1 MILHSAIPL
10 MYECSQATEWILMI
24 QWNQLLALLEFFFGK
39 FFGFMGFL
47 EVNSAFSV
55 FLGTRTNQ
63 LAPPT
68 IQKIYLAV
76 SFALSHTQ
84 LLLGSFGGSSCCIGM
99 VHYFS
104 LIHHLCSD
112 ITSFIVFFALFFS
125 VLLWSKWL
133 ICNRRYFMYFT
144 HFVHNYHMQAEYNT
158 EYIFPH

>member
-1 MILHSAIPL
+1 MQPSNRMNSDDSMESTFGTSGILFW
-10 MYECSQATEWILMI
+10 QV
-24 QWNQLLALLEFFFGK
+24 
-39 FFGFMGFL
+39 FGFMGFL

-55 FLGTRTNQ
+55 FLVTRTNQ

-76 SFALSHTQ
+76 SFALSHHPHTQ

-125 VLLWSKWL
+125 VLL
-133 ICNRRYFMYFT
+133 
-144 HFVHNYHMQAEYNT
+144 
-158 EYIFPH
+158 